1 MLVMAILTT
10 ILLLCSFLSFTPT
23 STSSASD
30 SYSDQVESYEQCPVK
45 TMFSGP
51 QCEPRTEIIKLPLPS
66 NFPEV
71 AEVLPAF
78 VEVKR
83 CSGNCYQENEFHH
96 CVASKTTVKT
106 TQVVFRTYTNDLQ
119 CSSID
124 LEEHSECQCGCNI
137 DASSCLAT
145 QASLFK
151 MFSKLSYK
159 KFFELGI

>member
-145 QASLFK
+145 QVSHFK
-151 MFSKLSYK
+151 K
-159 KFFELGI
+159 